1 MFVLNIT
8 LRMHTKGIVR
18 RICGP
23 SVSVMEYDH
32 AYSTADDNEVL
43 NFDLLLIPY
52 QSPLQWNLMVY

>member
-18 RICGP
+18 RISGP

-32 AYSTADDNEVL
+32 AYSIADDNEV
-43 NFDLLLIPY
+43 FDLLLLPY